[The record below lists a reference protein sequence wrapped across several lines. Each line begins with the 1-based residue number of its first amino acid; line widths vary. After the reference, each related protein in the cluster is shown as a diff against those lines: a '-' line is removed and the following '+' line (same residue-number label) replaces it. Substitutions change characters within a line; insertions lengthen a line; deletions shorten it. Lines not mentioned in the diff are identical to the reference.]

1 MNNLPSLSLYVTE
14 KSRGR
19 KGPQKRKWGVEMN
32 QAREIYLKHYSGVDS
47 LDHMIQNT
55 GIWYIT
61 WKFWHSV
68 RVKEKD
74 RMTGSY
80 DPEYR
85 DLVYHMEVLACI
97 LFACIVAGGYCL
109 L

>member
-19 KGPQKRKWGVEMN
+19 KKGPQKRKWGVEMN
-32 QAREIYLKHYSGVDS
+32 QAREIYLKHYSGDDS

-61 WKFWHSV
+61 WKFWHA
-68 RVKEKD
+68 
-74 RMTGSY
+74 SY
-80 DPEYR
+80 
-85 DLVYHMEVLACI
+85 LHALLLGVIACYDM
-97 LFACIVAGGYCL
+97 YCECCEGEL
-109 L
+109 DAD